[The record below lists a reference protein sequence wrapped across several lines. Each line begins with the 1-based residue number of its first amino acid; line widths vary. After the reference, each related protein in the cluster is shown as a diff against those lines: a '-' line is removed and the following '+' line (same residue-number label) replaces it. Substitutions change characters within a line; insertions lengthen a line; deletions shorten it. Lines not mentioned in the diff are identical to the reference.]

1 MKISTNETIGG
12 TGREGAGAGGGGEG
26 EGPGR
31 QDGERGEDL

>member
-12 TGREGAGAGGGGEG
+12 GGRGGRERGKG